1 MQDMELLVEQHGKA
15 IYGLCRKLT
24 GSKYDADDLYQQT
37 FLVAMGKEI
46 RDDGNPRAF
55 LCKLCIAQ
63 WKNEQRK
70 LFRRAR
76 IAPVTDTEPE
86 QVAFTGE
93 LTAEV
98 ENRELYAAVRR
109 IVSGLDDRC
118 RLPVLLYYGMEL
130 PLKEIAEILKC
141 PEGTVK
147 SRLSAA
153 RKAIREE
160 LEVNG
165 YDG

>member
-37 FLVAMGKEI
+37 FLVAMGKKI
-46 RDDGNPRAF
+46 REDGNPRA
-55 LCKLCIAQ
+55 LLSKICIAQ

-70 LFRRAR
+70 LFRRGR
-76 IAPVTDTEPE
+76 IAPQSELEPE
-86 QVAFTGE
+86 QVPLTGE
-93 LTAEV
+93 LTSDLEKK
-98 ENRELYAAVRR
+98 ELHGAVRR
-109 IVSGLDDRC
+109 VVASLDERC

-130 PLKEIAEILKC
+130 PLKEIAGILGC

-153 RKAIREE
+153 RKIIKEE

>member
-1 MQDMELLVEQHGKA
+1 
-15 IYGLCRKLT
+15 
-24 GSKYDADDLYQQT
+24 
-37 FLVAMGKEI
+37 MGKEI

-76 IAPVTDTEPE
+76 IAPASDTEPE

-109 IVSGLDDRC
+109 IVSGVDDRC

>member
-24 GSKYDADDLYQQT
+24 GSVHDADDLYQQT
-37 FLVAMGKEI
+37 FLVAMGKTI

-55 LCKLCIAQ
+55 LSKICIAQ

-70 LFRRAR
+70 QFRRAR
-76 IAPVTDTEPE
+76 IAPNAEIEPE
-86 QVAFTGE
+86 NVAFTGE
-93 LTAEV
+93 ISADLEK
-98 ENRELYAAVRR
+98 REIHDAVRR
-109 IVSGLDDRC
+109 IVASLDDRC

-130 PLKEIAEILKC
+130 PLREIANILGC

-153 RKAIREE
+153 RKIIKEE